1 MHVKVK
7 RAGPRSPKPAT
18 GPCLV
23 RHSCALRG
31 CSNLP
36 SVHDHRL
43 ASSHTD
49 PYFCSCLPGLCPVS
63 RKPECPNPHNLHRSD
78 PRWPERWEHASVTRE
93 CSIEI
98 HACAIGSRAGRAF
111 CFGTGYRGASGCV
124 SGRRIL
130 ELSDDLLI
138 DYFGTRSALVY
149 DVRRVLYAGF
159 YLLSRTS
166 SDVFMPECHL
176 PFLRHRQN

>member
-36 SVHDHRL
+36 SVHNHRL

-78 PRWPERWEHASVTRE
+78 PRWPELWEHASVTRK
-93 CSIEI
+93 CSIKLMHAQQAEERGVLFAMVRYLEEQAVVCQRGGFLSSATI
-98 HACAIGSRAGRAF
+98 HPYITPERGRYFHTMCAVFPMLVST
-111 CFGTGYRGASGCV
+111 CCSG
-124 SGRRIL
+124 
-130 ELSDDLLI
+130 
-138 DYFGTRSALVY
+138 
-149 DVRRVLYAGF
+149 
-159 YLLSRTS
+159 
-166 SDVFMPECHL
+166 H
-176 PFLRHRQN
+176 